1 MTSVAV
7 VIPAYNEAERI
18 GETVTAALTLPGVD
32 AVVVASDGSTDAT
45 VRAARD
51 AGATVWR
58 SRRNQGK
65 AAAMLAGAEAVRA
78 LDLRDRRDGPRH
90 LLFLD
95 ADLGKTAGNAGPLI
109 KPVADGTADMTIA
122 VFANRVK
129 LAGHGFVVR
138 LSGAGISRATGWTP
152 AQPLNGQRCLTRAAF
167 EAARPLAR
175 GFGVETAMTIDL
187 KRKGLRIVEVEV
199 DMAHRA
205 TGGDLA
211 AQLHRARQFGDVAR
225 ALVPRVAFLLRCVT
239 VIVLNVIMIAI
250 AAAGGVAGLIGIV
263 AGVAAGRRAGRA
275 VRECRD
281 LVQGAVGSRG
291 TVDPRAVRDVAIVR
305 YDALSEMSG
314 QLSFSLALLN
324 AMGDGVVLS
333 SINGRAETRT
343 YAKPVVAGQGQQ
355 ELSPEEAQAVH
366 SARLGTTLSRVIPG
380 PAGERERASRRAA
393 ATA

>member
-1 MTSVAV
+1 MIRRMPPVAV
-7 VIPAYNEAERI
+7 IIPAYNEAERI

-45 VRAARD
+45 VRVAKD

-58 SRRNQGK
+58 SRKNQGK
-65 AAAMLAGAEAVRA
+65 GAAMLAGAEAVRQI
-78 LDLRDRRDGPRH
+78 DERRHDGPRH

-95 ADLGKTAGNAGPLI
+95 ADLGPTAANAEPLI
-109 KPVADGTADMTIA
+109 EPVVGGAADVTIA

-187 KRKGLRIVEVEV
+187 KRKGFRIVEVEV

-211 AQLHRARQFGDVAR
+211 AQLHRARQFADVAL
-225 ALVPRVAFLLRCVT
+225 ALATRVT
-239 VIVLNVIMIAI
+239 V
-250 AAAGGVAGLIGIV
+250 
-263 AGVAAGRRAGRA
+263 
-275 VRECRD
+275 
-281 LVQGAVGSRG
+281 
-291 TVDPRAVRDVAIVR
+291 
-305 YDALSEMSG
+305 
-314 QLSFSLALLN
+314 
-324 AMGDGVVLS
+324 
-333 SINGRAETRT
+333 
-343 YAKPVVAGQGQQ
+343 
-355 ELSPEEAQAVH
+355 
-366 SARLGTTLSRVIPG
+366 
-380 PAGERERASRRAA
+380 
-393 ATA
+393 